1 MTVLHSLLVILLL
14 AVVVL
19 AEPVFGAETRC
30 EALRNDVRQKNLRLG
45 EYEDALK
52 KFDKRH
58 DSEILHVLGSKITD
72 LSIDIQKL
80 EKELEAC
87 DGQKLSEVPEGLSP
101 IKSEDGQHATKS
113 CGELRKRLIVL
124 VKSVH
129 SLRRRESSLLEGITD
144 AEKKEL
150 REASEELKTV
160 RAALES
166 RCSAPPTPKPFR
178 RQAQPPPRRTG
189 N

>member
-1 MTVLHSLLVILLL
+1 MTVPHNLVVILLL
-14 AVVVL
+14 SVALL
-19 AEPVFGAETRC
+19 AEPAFGAEKQC
-30 EALRNDVRQKNLRLG
+30 EVLRNDLWQKNLRLG

-58 DSEILHVLGSKITD
+58 DSEVMHVLGSKVTD
-72 LSIDIQKL
+72 LRMDIQRL

-87 DGQKLSEVPEGLSP
+87 DDQKPSKAPEGLSP
-101 IKSEDGQHATKS
+101 VKSEDGQHATKS
-113 CGELRKRLIVL
+113 CGELRKRLVIL

-129 SLRRRESSLLEGITD
+129 SLRRRESSLLEEISD

-150 REASEELKTV
+150 REASEELKSV

-166 RCSAPPTPKPFR
+166 RCAAPPTPKPFR
-178 RQAQPPPRRTG
+178 RQTQPPRGTA